1 MHSWS
6 HLVIRKT
13 RIQCLNVK
21 KNYRLKSHNIE
32 HFFVF
37 VFEAS
42 WRWNNKSANDQS
54 NDLSFYQK
62 VYSFL

>member
-1 MHSWS
+1 M
-6 HLVIRKT
+6 LK
-13 RIQCLNVK
+13 CE

>member
-1 MHSWS
+1 MHSSS

-13 RIQCLNVK
+13 RIQCLSVK

-32 HFFVF
+32 QF
-37 VFEAS
+37 FEAS

-62 VYSFL
+62 VYSFF